1 MSLNRAII
9 IGNLGKTPELRRT
22 PSGQAVCD
30 LTVATNESFTDK
42 SGEKRE
48 NTEWHKVVVWGRSAE
63 NCVQYLDKGR
73 SVCVEGRLQTRAW
86 DDREGKKRYT
96 TEIVASRVHFLPGG
110 RGRDHGDGSAGRGG
124 GPGPLGFGTGSGAS
138 TPPLVSTYP
147 EPEEAGDEAR

>member
-9 IGNLGKTPELRRT
+9 LGNLGKTPELRRT

-30 LTVATNESFTDK
+30 LTVATNESYTDK

-63 NCVQYLDKGR
+63 NCVAYLDKGR
-73 SVCVEGRLQTRAW
+73 SVCVEGRLQTRSW

-110 RGRDHGDGSAGRGG
+110 HGKDPGA
-124 GPGPLGFGTGSGAS
+124 GPLGHGSGAGPS
-138 TPPLVSTYP
+138 QPPLVDAFPDAEQS
-147 EPEEAGDEAR
+147 ADEAR

>member
-22 PSGQAVCD
+22 PAGQAVCD
-30 LTVATNESFTDK
+30 LSVATSESYTDK

-63 NCVQYLDKGR
+63 NCVTYLDKGR
-73 SVCVEGRLQTRAW
+73 PVCVEGRLQTRTW
-86 DDREGKKRYT
+86 DDREGRKRYT

-110 RGRDHGDGSAGRGG
+110 RGQDHGSGPPNHGSAD
-124 GPGPLGFGTGSGAS
+124 GPPQ
-138 TPPLVSTYP
+138 PPLAGVFP
-147 EPEEAGDEAR
+147 EPEDSGDEAR